1 MKHIKLFEDFSQ
13 KPEFIFLFKDK
24 GLDLTSIEVDGID
37 TNDRPDFVDSYVSYA
52 EYTDGTPLTEV
63 ELDELNS
70 MHPEIAQDWANEN
83 A

>member
-1 MKHIKLFEDFSQ
+1 MKHIKLFEEHSS

-24 GLDLTSIEVDGID
+24 ALDLSSIEVDGID
-37 TNDRPDFVDSYVSYA
+37 PDDRPDFVDAYVSYA
-52 EYTDGTPLTEV
+52 EFDNGTPLSDS

-70 MHPEIAQDWANEN
+70 AHPEIAQDWANEN